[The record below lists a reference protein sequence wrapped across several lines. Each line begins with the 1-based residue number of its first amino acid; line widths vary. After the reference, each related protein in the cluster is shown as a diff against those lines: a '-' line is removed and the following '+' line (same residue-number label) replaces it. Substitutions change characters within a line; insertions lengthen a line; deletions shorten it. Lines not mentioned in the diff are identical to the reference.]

1 MDRGAGQA
9 TQPGEALAAVAR
21 AAGLASTAELAIVRV
36 ADPATEELVAAA
48 VWARSAVVAAELEG
62 TRIAAAFEQEPRELS
77 PEDAPA
83 VVRKAADRV
92 GATAILVVAAG
103 AQATIELYR
112 SAPFDEASR
121 FAALLAAGQVAAALE
136 PVRALTDDDPIQ
148 VAGDAFAAASD
159 EAELAEH
166 VVRLALAAT
175 GAARCVLW
183 RLEADA
189 APTLLAAGGG
199 TDTSASRTVVL
210 PLGEPPVA
218 ELELVLEDPSA
229 VDALAPLA
237 ARAAVALRRAR
248 RAALAEQELERSE
261 TIVEVLSQAIA
272 RLSLSHTLE
281 TAVDRI
287 SELSGSDRVGIYL
300 RTGDGLEA
308 AASQGLGGP
317 HAAIT
322 ERLLE
327 LALGPQRTRG
337 YLVASDLRSDARL
350 AGLGRELA
358 DCGVG
363 RALVVPLVAGDE
375 VIGALAVYEPEARP
389 HAPGEETLPIALS
402 AQLAVAV
409 QNARLHED
417 VMRSDADRARLLAS
431 ERATARRLRVLFEIS
446 DAFTRDLSFEATL
459 DAVARSMVQV
469 FELSAAGIRMP
480 TLGREGDELRAFY
493 VAEPALEGPVRAILE
508 RGDPALL
515 EPFRAQGATVLELP
529 LATPVEQLGTL
540 TLLRLDPGSPL
551 DEGTI
556 EAARVVTA
564 QAALVLDNARLYQ
577 QQKDFTETM
586 QRSLVPVDPPATG
599 GIEIGHVY
607 TSSARVDVGGDVYDV
622 LVLEDG
628 RLAVCLGDVAGKGIQ
643 AVADM
648 AMTKFAFRA
657 LARSY
662 PEPGEFLARVND
674 VVVEEIAPGKF
685 VTMVYAV
692 VDPEAGEIA
701 CASAGHPPPR
711 IVSPAGDVSEL
722 GSSGLA
728 LGVEPGQA
736 YPEEHARLQPGS
748 SLVLFTDGITECRRE
763 GELYGEARLDAFL
776 AANAGLEPQALVD
789 ALVEDCRAFGG
800 GELGDDCAVVCLR
813 RSVG

>member
-1 MDRGAGQA
+1 M
-9 TQPGEALAAVAR
+9 
-21 AAGLASTAELAIVRV
+21 
-36 ADPATEELVAAA
+36 
-48 VWARSAVVAAELEG
+48 
-62 TRIAAAFEQEPRELS
+62 
-77 PEDAPA
+77 
-83 VVRKAADRV
+83 
-92 GATAILVVAAG
+92 
-103 AQATIELYR
+103 
-112 SAPFDEASR
+112 
-121 FAALLAAGQVAAALE
+121 
-136 PVRALTDDDPIQ
+136 
-148 VAGDAFAAASD
+148 
-159 EAELAEH
+159 
-166 VVRLALAAT
+166 
-175 GAARCVLW
+175 
-183 RLEADA
+183 
-189 APTLLAAGGG
+189 
-199 TDTSASRTVVL
+199 L

-218 ELELVLEDPSA
+218 ELELVLEDPGRSRRSH
-229 VDALAPLA
+229 PLA

-281 TAVDRI
+281 TAVERI

-300 RTGDGLEA
+300 RTGEGLEA

-459 DAVARSMVQV
+459 DAVTRSMVQV

-480 TLGREGDELRAFY
+480 TVGRAGDELRAFY

-529 LATPVEQLGTL
+529 LATPVELLGTL
-540 TLLRLDPGSPL
+540 TLLRLDPAQPARRRR
-551 DEGTI
+551 TI

-586 QRSLVPVDPPATG
+586 QRSLLPVDPPATG
-599 GIEIGHVY
+599 GFEIGHVY

-643 AVADM
+643 AAADM

-657 LARSY
+657 LARELSRAGRV
-662 PEPGEFLARVND
+662 PHARERRGRRGDRARQVRDHGLRGRRPGSGRDRVRERGPPAAEDRLAGRRRVASS
-674 VVVEEIAPGKF
+674 APRVSRSASSPARRIRRSTRGSSR
-685 VTMVYAV
+685 VRASSSSRTGS
-692 VDPEAGEIA
+692 PSAGAKASSTARRAWTRSSLQTRASSRRRSWTRSSRTAARSAAASSTTTVPWCA
-701 CASAGHPPPR
+701 CAGP
-711 IVSPAGDVSEL
+711 
-722 GSSGLA
+722 
-728 LGVEPGQA
+728 
-736 YPEEHARLQPGS
+736 
-748 SLVLFTDGITECRRE
+748 
-763 GELYGEARLDAFL
+763 
-776 AANAGLEPQALVD
+776 
-789 ALVEDCRAFGG
+789 
-800 GELGDDCAVVCLR
+800 
-813 RSVG
+813 